1 MQAARRLSIVL
12 LWLLAGF
19 IIFAMFPSTEAI
31 VDAVCALKG
40 CSDSSGKLKLLWLL
54 HGTYF
59 AIVFLIHLILLWVFA
74 DPKKPTE

>member
-1 MQAARRLSIVL
+1 MQAARRLSLVL

-19 IIFAMFPSTEAI
+19 IIFAMFPSSEAT
-31 VDAVCALKG
+31 VDAACVVRGNCNSSLK
-40 CSDSSGKLKLLWLL
+40 LQLLWLL